1 MVCLLQM
8 RCLYSTE
15 IEEQE
20 YWKENGG
27 KFMELKELV
36 SEEAS
41 PAWGPYC
48 HGRKYGNMI
57 ITSGQIPL
65 TKDGEYVYEVKAA
78 TTLVLNNL
86 LSIVKAGGGCKES
99 VARVDVFINSLDDF
113 AAINEAYAEF
123 FGGHKPARVCVQVE
137 ALPSDVP
144 LEASMI
150 AFADD

>member
-1 MVCLLQM
+1 
-8 RCLYSTE
+8 
-15 IEEQE
+15 
-20 YWKENGG
+20 
-27 KFMELKELV
+27 MELKELV

-41 PAWGPYC
+41 PALGPYC

-99 VARVDVFINSLDDF
+99 LST
-113 AAINEAYAEF
+113 
-123 FGGHKPARVCVQVE
+123 G
-137 ALPSDVP
+137 
-144 LEASMI
+144 
-150 AFADD
+150 

>member
-1 MVCLLQM
+1 MQM

-15 IEEQE
+15 IKEQE

-41 PAWGPYC
+41 PALGPYC

-65 TKDGEYVYEVKAA
+65 TRM
-78 TTLVLNNL
+78 
-86 LSIVKAGGGCKES
+86 ES
-99 VARVDVFINSLDDF
+99 MYMRSKQLQ
-113 AAINEAYAEF
+113 
-123 FGGHKPARVCVQVE
+123 HWC
-137 ALPSDVP
+137 
-144 LEASMI
+144 
-150 AFADD
+150 